1 MKGFTSLIKYLRSG
15 NIALITVAITIAI
28 AGGVM
33 LLLFSE
39 FSSVLAQEHGSSAQT
54 TATTDSGRSGWGAG
68 LGLIAAALSTGLAA
82 IAAGIA
88 VAAVGSAAMGA
99 IAEKPEIM
107 GRSLIFVG
115 LAEGIAIYGLIVS
128 IMILGK
134 I

>member
-1 MKGFTSLIKYLRSG
+1 MKSG
-15 NIALITVAITIAI
+15 NVALITVAITIAI
-28 AGGVM
+28 AGGAM
-33 LLLFSE
+33 MFLLSE
-39 FSSVLAQEHGSSAQT
+39 FSSVLAQGSSVQATGT
-54 TATTDSGRSGWGAG
+54 TEGGKSGLAVGF
-68 LGLIAAALSTGLAA
+68 GLIAAALSTGLAA

>member
-1 MKGFTSLIKYLRSG
+1 MKSFTSLIKLLRSG
-15 NIALITVAITIAI
+15 NVALITVAITIAI
-28 AGGVM
+28 AGGAM
-33 LLLFSE
+33 LLLLSE
-39 FSSVLAQEHGSSAQT
+39 FSSVLAQDHT
-54 TATTDSGRSGWGAG
+54 TAQVATTESGGKSGWGVG

-115 LAEGIAIYGLIVS
+115 LAEGIAIYGLIMS

>member
-1 MKGFTSLIKYLRSG
+1 MKSFTSLIKLLKSG
-15 NIALITVAITIAI
+15 NVALITVAITIAL
-28 AGGVM
+28 AGGVIM
-33 LLLFSE
+33 LLLSE
-39 FSSVLAQEHGSSAQT
+39 FSSVLAQDHGSSVQATGT
-54 TATTDSGRSGWGAG
+54 TEGGKSGLAVGI
-68 LGLIAAALSTGLAA
+68 GLIAAALSTGLAA
-82 IAAGIA
+82 IAAGMA